1 MRIAVSGSIA
11 TDHLMTFP
19 GRFADQLVA
28 DQLHTVSLSFLVDN
42 LDVRRGGVGANI
54 AFGMGQLGT
63 SPILVGA
70 AGSDFDEYRAWLD
83 RHGVDTA
90 SVRIS
95 EVLHTAR
102 FVCTTDADH
111 NQIGSF
117 YTGAMSEARL
127 IELKAVAD
135 RVGGLDLVLIGADD
149 PEGMLRHTEEC
160 RTRSIPFAADFSQQ
174 IARMNGDEI
183 RLLLDG
189 ATYLF
194 SNEYE
199 KGLIESKTGWS
210 DAEILS
216 KVGHR
221 VTTLG
226 ARGVRIEG
234 VGADTIEVG
243 VPEETA
249 KVDPTG
255 VGDAFRAG
263 FLSGLAW
270 GSRTSG
276 PRRSDACSRRSS
288 SRPRARRST
297 SCGGRTSWTG
307 SPRRTGMT
315 PRPRSKGTW
324 PSAGALSWGAYG
336 CGPAPLRPTAPC
348 GGPRKPFRPRSA
360 PLPRTPG
367 FASRTRPGCP
377 GGPPRRRRG
386 PGPCRRWGRR

>member
-1 MRIAVSGSIA
+1 MRIAVTGSIA

-28 DQLHTVSLSFLVDN
+28 DQLHTVSLSFLVDA
-42 LDVRRGGVGANI
+42 LDVRRGGVAANI
-54 AFGMGQLGT
+54 CFGMGQLGT
-63 SPILVGA
+63 GPVIVGA
-70 AGSDFDEYRAWLD
+70 AGADFDEYRAWLD

-95 EVLHTAR
+95 ETLHTAR

-127 IELKAVAD
+127 IELKTVAD

-149 PEGMLRHTEEC
+149 PEAMLRHTEEC
-160 RTRSIPFAADFSQQ
+160 RTRDIPFAADFSQQ
-174 IARMNGDEI
+174 IARMSGDDI
-183 RLLLDG
+183 RTLLEG

-199 KGLIESKTGWS
+199 KGLIESKTGWT
-210 DAEILS
+210 DAEILG

-226 ARGVRIEG
+226 ANGVRIEA
-234 VGADTIEVG
+234 VGKDPVEVG
-243 VPEETA
+243 VPEEKA
-249 KVDPTG
+249 KADPTG

-270 GSRTSG
+270 GVSHE
-276 PRRSDACSRRSS
+276 
-288 SRPRARRST
+288 RAAQVGCMLAT
-297 SCGGRTSWTG
+297 LVIETTG
-307 SPRRTGMT
+307 TQEYELHRVQFMERFT
-315 PRPRSKGTW
+315 KQ
-324 PSAGALSWGAYG
+324 YG
-336 CGPAPLRPTAPC
+336 DEAAAEV
-348 GGPRKPFRPRSA
+348 KVH
-360 PLPRTPG
+360 LP
-367 FASRTRPGCP
+367 
-377 GGPPRRRRG
+377 
-386 PGPCRRWGRR
+386 